1 MWKVFFALMWAPN
14 EAEANS
20 LAALGTQHRPLR
32 AKPKQL
38 KQTRHGERGQEKHK
52 MRDGKNKIMF
62 HNQKQKLYP
71 PHEGHWQC
79 VSMCPLL
86 LCQLARE
93 PQNGALKTM
102 AAQQQLVLSLGV
114 AMV

>member
-1 MWKVFFALMWAPN
+1 MWAPN
-14 EAEANS
+14 EAETTS
-20 LAALGTQHRPLR
+20 LAVVGTQHRPWT

-71 PHEGHWQC
+71 PHEGHCQC
-79 VSMCPLL
+79 VSVCPLL
-86 LCQLARE
+86 LCQLASE
-93 PQNGALKTM
+93 PQIGAVKTM
-102 AAQQQLVLSLGV
+102 AAQQQLALSLAV